1 MFSPIYIPTNSVG
14 LLQTLSS
21 ILFVDFL
28 MIAII
33 IDMRWYLIV
42 VLICVSLR
50 ISDIECLFIY
60 FLDIYV
66 SSLEDLFFYI
76 FPFLIGLLS
85 VGFVLFCFI

>member
-66 SSLEDLFFYI
+66 SSLEELFF
-76 FPFLIGLLS
+76 
-85 VGFVLFCFI
+85 